1 MLLHVF
7 SAVMPRYKRGIQYP
21 RGVSAHALLF
31 LEYWIARLNR
41 AMTPNG
47 CLAASLRGI
56 ETAMVNR
63 RFIWPLHGIATQDVF
78 ATGTMHRSASAPQI
92 SALEASNSRHGN
104 DSAERSE
111 RATSL
116 AFKAFMSMDRAVA
129 IVGPD
134 GKLLQPNLVFAKLF
148 ANSELLDC
156 INRDAGANNGRSD
169 CQITLSDGRAFW
181 VETIPMDGG
190 WLVSAYDM
198 SERSAKERSDT
209 LTRLG
214 NRLMF
219 HERLTELL
227 ATPDRAAESAEAV
240 LVLDLRRFR
249 AINES
254 LGRNIGGALLVAV
267 ADRIRS
273 VIGAGDI
280 AARLG
285 GDKFGII
292 QAGQP
297 QPQSAAAL
305 ASRLADMIGRSYVVE
320 GHLIDIAAS
329 VGIVLLPVEPISCE
343 ELLKNADLA
352 LHRAKA
358 DGHGAYRFFER
369 AMDDKMQHRRNLEID
384 LRRALSLGELSLV
397 YQPQLNLRQ
406 NMVTG
411 FEALLRWQSPTRG
424 AVSPL
429 EFIPIAE
436 DTGIIISIGEWVLR
450 TACLE
455 AAGWDGGQNVSVN
468 VSAVQFK
475 SPNFAAT
482 VLSALA
488 ESGLDPRRLE
498 LEITESVMLDAGGT
512 ARTVLDNLREIGVRV
527 ALDDF
532 GIGYS
537 SLSYLRDFRFDRIKI
552 DQSFVRGTAGDAVG
566 RAIVRVVASLGQSL
580 GMATVAEGV
589 ETEEQMAR
597 VTSDG
602 CTDLQGYLISRPM
615 PPKLIDR
622 FLASRNERV

>member
-1 MLLHVF
+1 
-7 SAVMPRYKRGIQYP
+7 
-21 RGVSAHALLF
+21 
-31 LEYWIARLNR
+31 
-41 AMTPNG
+41 
-47 CLAASLRGI
+47 
-56 ETAMVNR
+56 
-63 RFIWPLHGIATQDVF
+63 
-78 ATGTMHRSASAPQI
+78 MHKSASSPRI
-92 SALEASNSRHGN
+92 DPLEASKSRYGN

-111 RATSL
+111 RAVSL

-148 ANSELLDC
+148 GNSELLDR
-156 INRDAGANNGRSD
+156 INRDAGANNGKSD

-227 ATPDRAAESAEAV
+227 ARPDRTAESAEAV

-254 LGRNIGGALLVAV
+254 LGRNIGGALLAAV

-305 ASRLADMIGRSYVVE
+305 ASRLADTIGRSYVVE

-329 VGIVLLPVEPISCE
+329 VGIVLLPTEAISCE

-369 AMDDKMQHRRNLEID
+369 AMDDKMQYRRNLEID

-397 YQPQLNLRQ
+397 YQPQFNLRL
-406 NMVTG
+406 NRVTG

-436 DTGIIISIGEWVLR
+436 DTGIITSIGEWVLR

-455 AAGWDGGQNVSVN
+455 AAGWGGGQNVSVN

-537 SLSYLRDFRFDRIKI
+537 SLGYLRDFRFDRIKI

-602 CTDLQGYLISRPM
+602 CTDVQGYLISRPM
-615 PPKLIDR
+615 PPKLIDG